1 MDLPRNRTFA
11 GLMDEMAERYGERNF
26 LTDNVRRLSYNE
38 FRKEVRHLA
47 KALYKLGVRKDTK
60 VALIMGNQIEWVVI
74 DFAVA
79 LLGGVLVGVNT
90 WWKKMELEHA
100 LLSTDSSILIMVDQ
114 YLSNNY
120 SLAMREIGD
129 LSKALPLLKTII
141 GFGTDLLPGA
151 MTYEALL
158 KLADGVDDA
167 SIDELQKNVKPDD
180 NAYLLFTSGST
191 ARSKAVELTH
201 RGCIENTHGIG
212 ERMYLTELDRMLMP
226 TSMFWSLTCINGLFA
241 VMTHGG
247 SIVILFKYDIDDLF
261 QTMER
266 ERCTGIYTLPNI
278 ALAMHAYP
286 HRNKFDLSAWRTGTV
301 RSGVIHLMHEMGAHE
316 MISGYG
322 LTEGYGHSC
331 DTDARAPLATKMR
344 NAGKPLTGVEI
355 KITDP
360 DTQQTLPRGTA
371 GEILLRGYITPG
383 YYKNPE
389 RTRETI
395 DAEGWFHTGDVGV
408 LEEDG
413 SLTFRGRYKELIKT
427 GGINVVP
434 VDVEDVLHSH
444 PRVRQAV
451 VVGLPDKERDEIV
464 AAMVVAH
471 PGQTIDM
478 KELLAHCK
486 KSAAAFKI
494 PRYVLIV
501 KDDEV
506 PLTDTGKVHR
516 GKTQEIL
523 EKHYLASKSTA

>member
-1 MDLPRNRTFA
+1 
-11 GLMDEMAERYGERNF
+11 
-26 LTDNVRRLSYNE
+26 
-38 FRKEVRHLA
+38 
-47 KALYKLGVRKDTK
+47 
-60 VALIMGNQIEWVVI
+60 
-74 DFAVA
+74 
-79 LLGGVLVGVNT
+79 
-90 WWKKMELEHA
+90 
-100 LLSTDSSILIMVDQ
+100 
-114 YLSNNY
+114 
-120 SLAMREIGD
+120 
-129 LSKALPLLKTII
+129 
-141 GFGTDLLPGA
+141 
-151 MTYEALL
+151 
-158 KLADGVDDA
+158 
-167 SIDELQKNVKPDD
+167 
-180 NAYLLFTSGST
+180 
-191 ARSKAVELTH
+191 
-201 RGCIENTHGIG
+201 
-212 ERMYLTELDRMLMP
+212 
-226 TSMFWSLTCINGLFA
+226 
-241 VMTHGG
+241 
-247 SIVILFKYDIDDLF
+247 
-261 QTMER
+261 
-266 ERCTGIYTLPNI
+266 
-278 ALAMHAYP
+278 MHAYP

-360 DTQQTLPRGTA
+360 DTQQTLPSGTA

-478 KELLAHCK
+478 KDLLAHCK